1 MHTPRFGLGH
11 VSQLSATARSRALLL
26 KRDETRPAMTSV
38 PSRRSE
44 EAKSLERMLTVIGVA
59 AAGIAVAAFVIA
71 AMGA

>member
-1 MHTPRFGLGH
+1 MYTPRFGLGH

-26 KRDETRPAMTSV
+26 KRDETRPAMTSL

-59 AAGIAVAAFVIA
+59 AGIAVAAFVIA
-71 AMGA
+71 ALGA